1 MRYYLLSLISLQS
14 NLQWLT
20 CTAEKCIAKKFQFSA
35 KKSKLVAKCPKKTV
49 PIKFK
54 IVSKKFKK

>member
-1 MRYYLLSLISLQS
+1 MS

-20 CTAEKCIAKKFQFSA
+20 CTAEKCIAKMFQFSA
-35 KKSKLVAKCPKKTV
+35 KKSKLVAKNPKKTV